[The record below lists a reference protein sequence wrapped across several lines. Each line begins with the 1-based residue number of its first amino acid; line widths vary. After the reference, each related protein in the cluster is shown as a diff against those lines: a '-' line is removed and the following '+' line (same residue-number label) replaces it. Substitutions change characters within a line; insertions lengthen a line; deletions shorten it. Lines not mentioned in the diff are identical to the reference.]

1 MYPNRTF
8 DVGIA
13 EGHAV
18 TFAGGLAKG
27 GMKPVVTI
35 YSSFLQRAYDQ
46 IIIDVCLQ
54 NLPVVFAIDRAGL
67 VGADGE
73 THHGIFDISFL
84 SQIPNMTILAPRD
97 GKELEEMLEYALTLE
112 SPCAIR
118 YPRGESINFDDEI
131 EPISTGPQNMKN
143 GGNVHIYAVGNMV
156 KNALKASDILSE
168 YGIDCQV
175 INTRIIKPLPG
186 DTIDMSIREARLI
199 VTLEDN
205 IVSGG
210 FGSAVSAYCAKKYSG
225 VKVVNMGIED
235 AFVEHGTVAELQNIK
250 KLDATS
256 IAERIK
262 NIIERKA

>member
-1 MYPNRTF
+1 MGFTYFGPIDGHDIKAMIDVLNLAKNAEEPCVIHVMTKKGKGYRFAENNPNKYHGTGPFDIKSGKPLVTGSAPSYSNIFGDKLCSLAEKDERICAISAAMISGTGLEKFAAMYPNRTF

-97 GKELEEMLEYALTLE
+97 GT
-112 SPCAIR
+112 
-118 YPRGESINFDDEI
+118 
-131 EPISTGPQNMKN
+131 
-143 GGNVHIYAVGNMV
+143 
-156 KNALKASDILSE
+156 
-168 YGIDCQV
+168 
-175 INTRIIKPLPG
+175 
-186 DTIDMSIREARLI
+186 
-199 VTLEDN
+199 
-205 IVSGG
+205 G
-210 FGSAVSAYCAKKYSG
+210 FGRCRLS
-225 VKVVNMGIED
+225 
-235 AFVEHGTVAELQNIK
+235 
-250 KLDATS
+250 
-256 IAERIK
+256 
-262 NIIERKA
+262 

>member
-1 MYPNRTF
+1 MTGVQTCALPISWN
-8 DVGIA
+8 
-13 EGHAV
+13 
-18 TFAGGLAKG
+18 GLRRLKTASPPSFKG

-118 YPRGESINFDDEI
+118 YPRGESINFDDKI

-143 GGNVHIYAVGNMV
+143 GG
-156 KNALKASDILSE
+156 
-168 YGIDCQV
+168 
-175 INTRIIKPLPG
+175 
-186 DTIDMSIREARLI
+186 
-199 VTLEDN
+199 
-205 IVSGG
+205 
-210 FGSAVSAYCAKKYSG
+210 
-225 VKVVNMGIED
+225 IED
-235 AFVEHGTVAELQNIK
+235 
-250 KLDATS
+250 
-256 IAERIK
+256 
-262 NIIERKA
+262 RKSVV